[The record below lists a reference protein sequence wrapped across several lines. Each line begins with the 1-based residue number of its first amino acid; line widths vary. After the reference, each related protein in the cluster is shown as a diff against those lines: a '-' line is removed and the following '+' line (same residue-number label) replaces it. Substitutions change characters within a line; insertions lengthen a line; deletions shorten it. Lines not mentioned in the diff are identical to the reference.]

1 MHINKTIEEAVKNN
15 DLKTIY
21 SSLYTILLS
30 DPGFST
36 SKFDDAMK
44 YVKNNEIDG
53 FIQKHNGVIFEAEE
67 KWSEEYWDKVASE
80 LIDNFSM
87 ERINHLKDISKKLY
101 PNKEDDLNIEQK
113 KTQEQS
119 SSKSLNKK
127 TGTVGIILAI
137 IIVLIILYVLMK

>member
-1 MHINKTIEEAVKNN
+1 
-15 DLKTIY
+15 
-21 SSLYTILLS
+21 
-30 DPGFST
+30 
-36 SKFDDAMK
+36 MK

-113 KTQEQS
+113 KLKNRAARNHSTR
-119 SSKSLNKK
+119 K
-127 TGTVGIILAI
+127 LA
-137 IIVLIILYVLMK
+137 LWG